1 MRLDVGNRSLYG
13 QYWSVSAQPTLNLH
27 VSVFPTFGGSVREQK
42 LSDETKEAIQN
53 KLHHYLVRY
62 RSSANKTQSQ
72 LASEMGYSLSAFERQ
87 FSEDNRVITAVETLK
102 QFADLENLDVAEFT
116 NYLFSGAKQN
126 QNANKSLRR
135 WETELL
141 DALRHTDQSIRR
153 AWSETIMKYPRRD
166 LNMLLEAQTQIAH
179 IKEKIVLSS
188 LSILL
193 KWQAKQNP

>member
-1 MRLDVGNRSLYG
+1 M
-13 QYWSVSAQPTLNLH
+13 
-27 VSVFPTFGGSVREQK
+27 REQK

-72 LASEMGYSLSAFERQ
+72 LASEMGYSLSAFRAFERQ

-102 QFADLENLDVAEFT
+102 QFADLENLDAAEFT
-116 NYLFSGAKQN
+116 KYLLSGAKQN

>member
-1 MRLDVGNRSLYG
+1 M
-13 QYWSVSAQPTLNLH
+13 
-27 VSVFPTFGGSVREQK
+27 REQK

-72 LASEMGYSLSAFERQ
+72 LASEMGYSLSAFRAFERQ

>member
-1 MRLDVGNRSLYG
+1 M
-13 QYWSVSAQPTLNLH
+13 
-27 VSVFPTFGGSVREQK
+27 REQK

-72 LASEMGYSLSAFERQ
+72 LASEMGYSLSAFRAFERQ
-87 FSEDNRVITAVETLK
+87 FSEDNRVITAIETLK

-116 NYLFSGAKQN
+116 NYLLSGSKQN
-126 QNANKSLRR
+126 QANNKSLRR

-141 DALRHTDQSIRR
+141 DALRHTDQSLRR
-153 AWSETIMKYPRRD
+153 AWSETIMKYPRKD
-166 LNMLLEAQTQIAH
+166 LNMLLEAQTQIAQ

>member
-1 MRLDVGNRSLYG
+1 M
-13 QYWSVSAQPTLNLH
+13 
-27 VSVFPTFGGSVREQK
+27 REQK

-72 LASEMGYSLSAFERQ
+72 LASEMGYSLSAFRAFERQ

-102 QFADLENLDVAEFT
+102 QFADLENLDAAEFT
-116 NYLFSGAKQN
+116 NYLLSGAKQN